1 MNWLQKKIKRNALK
15 QQKEYIKLVEQ
26 AKKNGLMN
34 PKVADNLLKSL
45 KAAKDGVNDE
55 KDTKE

>member
-26 AKKNGLMN
+26 AKKNGLMK
-34 PKVADNLLKSL
+34 PEVADNLLKSL